1 MHGVKTPSKLNAS
14 MGSHSARGPNPN
26 QSMRRVLSNLPER
39 KQAVLR
45 IASENFH
52 MVKRLER
59 VRSAIGPGGSQ
70 KHTALSHD
78 RRASI
83 AMAYPNILD
92 TSKLFTLGNVH
103 KTPRIRRNQTFRSHL
118 TKLAP
123 LDPQVATSEAFQDYV
138 KNRKDHIA
146 RKTEYD
152 SKKTGSAVAKSKYA
166 AAYGGP
172 IQEGLPILKNVHKRQ
187 LVPMSK
193 N

>member
-1 MHGVKTPSKLNAS
+1 
-14 MGSHSARGPNPN
+14 
-26 QSMRRVLSNLPER
+26 MRRVLSNLPER

-78 RRASI
+78 RRQSI

-92 TSKLFTLGNVH
+92 TSKLFTLGNMH
-103 KTPRIRRNQTFRSHL
+103 KTPRMKRTQTFRPHL

-123 LDPQVATSEAFQDYV
+123 LDPQVATSEAF
-138 KNRKDHIA
+138 
-146 RKTEYD
+146 
-152 SKKTGSAVAKSKYA
+152 
-166 AAYGGP
+166 
-172 IQEGLPILKNVHKRQ
+172 
-187 LVPMSK
+187 
-193 N
+193 